1 MMESLTLS
9 KAMELYEILGP
20 HIPEVDED
28 EDPLEFIGKII
39 THINSSNQHE
49 DYTLSVELMSEKS
62 WEEIKKFTSSEVL
75 ELFID
80 GLIANK
86 IIQLKSF
93 CDTVGFSHA

>member
-1 MMESLTLS
+1 MESLTLS

-28 EDPLEFIGKII
+28 EDLLEFVGKII
-39 THINSSNQHE
+39 EHINSSNQHE

-62 WEEIKKFTSSEVL
+62 WKEIKNLTSEEVL
-75 ELFID
+75 RLFIE